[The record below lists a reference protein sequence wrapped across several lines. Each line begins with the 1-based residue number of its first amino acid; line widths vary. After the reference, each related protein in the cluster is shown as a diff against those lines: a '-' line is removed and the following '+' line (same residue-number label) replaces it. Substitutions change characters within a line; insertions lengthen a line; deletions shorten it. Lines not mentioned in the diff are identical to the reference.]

1 MANDDTAPKSAY
13 ELAMERLRA
22 QDRKAGIKKRAL
34 SAAQKE
40 QIGELRQNAR
50 AKRAELEILRDKS
63 VAEAMGDPA
72 KLEELRQHH
81 EIDLKR
87 VQSRLETDVER
98 VREDG

>member
-1 MANDDTAPKSAY
+1 MADDDTAPKSAY

-34 SAAQKE
+34 SDAQKE

-98 VREDG
+98 VREDD